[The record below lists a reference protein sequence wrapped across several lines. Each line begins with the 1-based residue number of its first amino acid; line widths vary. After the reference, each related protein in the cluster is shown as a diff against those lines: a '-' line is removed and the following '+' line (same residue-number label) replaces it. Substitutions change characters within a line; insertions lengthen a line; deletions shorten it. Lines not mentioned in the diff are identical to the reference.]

1 MVITRI
7 NPNFD
12 TFPTAS
18 GDSRRG
24 EWLDG
29 IMDDDQQ
36 FCLRWNNHQSTLV
49 SVFDTLLEKGMH
61 VDCTLAAEGQTLK
74 AHKVVLS
81 ACSPYFESVLSQQYD
96 KHPIIILKDVKY
108 AELRAMMDYMYRG
121 EVNISQDQ
129 LAALLKA
136 AESLQIKGLSD
147 NKPSRPPSR
156 PAQAVPAH
164 PPRAPSPP
172 PQVRDGSIDSREGS
186 VSPTRRRKK
195 ARRMSSEIPP
205 VPIPPPNDNAQGNGE
220 DTAPCKEELQRDGV
234 EDLTLDEETDDQP
247 AVAHNDVV
255 RNFQWHME
263 RSQDDLMNSSD
274 SARESQGK
282 PPAVATRR
290 VLRQHVALAL
300 LSISIFYYV
309 MLLKRYSSAS
319 GNEPLIL
326 HYAKTPFPLTR
337 GYFKNI
343 KVKSED
349 GCKQSNKKK
358 VRKISRKKMV
368 AAVQKRSSQ
377 NSTLRHSIV
386 TRSKKVDETTTLA
399 ILKTVKS
406 PPPPPV
412 STTEETKENKKL
424 ENKSLKPATPKPSPK
439 VSPKASPDSSPERGE
454 RGGKASPYNILPPAS
469 ARLECAQYK
478 TDKGYRCPKCQR
490 CYNARKNLVRH
501 VTLECGR
508 EPQYK
513 CPYCPYSKHRRNELK
528 KHIDKKHPNQPSL
541 ELHKDSHLP
550 SALLSLL
557 SVQQA
562 QSQSLVSL
570 VPSCIQVTNIMKP
583 SATKDLAPYPS
594 PLHIPKLP
602 LDTLNSIP
610 ENIKAHL
617 LQQAFMQNNNTV
629 TPNIDYKL
637 PIKQDDT
644 ESDAEYDDTDDI
656 VLPEESDTFYD
667 SNGGFPG
674 NSGGIHS
681 DDGFETKP
689 DMKGH
694 WKRDGNSSDD
704 ASRQFECKHCGKK
717 YRWKSTLRRHENVEC
732 GGKAP
737 SHQCPYCSYKAK
749 QRGNLGVHIRKHHN
763 NEWYIYASN
772 KFISLHVCNLLLGG
786 GCSGPEDVSFTR
798 IGGLTWDQWSA
809 RLALPFAGM
818 RVPAPSLPPTVGE
831 PSFTCAD
838 CGRVYKLKSSLRN
851 HQKWECGKEPQFQ
864 CPYCVYRAKQKM
876 HIARHMERM
885 HREVHI
891 KPEQYIKQDN
901 VDACT

>member
-1 MVITRI
+1 
-7 NPNFD
+7 
-12 TFPTAS
+12 
-18 GDSRRG
+18 
-24 EWLDG
+24 
-29 IMDDDQQ
+29 MDDDQQ

-156 PAQAVPAH
+156 PAQAVAAH

-172 PQVRDGSIDSREGS
+172 PQARDGSIDSSREGS

-195 ARRMSSEIPP
+195 ARRMSNELPAAP
-205 VPIPPPNDNAQGNGE
+205 LPPPNDNAQGNG
-220 DTAPCKEELQRDGV
+220 DDGATCKEELQRDGV
-234 EDLTLDEETDDQP
+234 EDLTLDDEPDEQP

-263 RSQDDLMNSSD
+263 RSQDDIMNSSD
-274 SARESQGK
+274 GARESQ
-282 PPAVATRR
+282 
-290 VLRQHVALAL
+290 
-300 LSISIFYYV
+300 
-309 MLLKRYSSAS
+309 
-319 GNEPLIL
+319 
-326 HYAKTPFPLTR
+326 
-337 GYFKNI
+337 
-343 KVKSED
+343 
-349 GCKQSNKKK
+349 
-358 VRKISRKKMV
+358 
-368 AAVQKRSSQ
+368 
-377 NSTLRHSIV
+377 
-386 TRSKKVDETTTLA
+386 
-399 ILKTVKS
+399 
-406 PPPPPV
+406 
-412 STTEETKENKKL
+412 
-424 ENKSLKPATPKPSPK
+424 
-439 VSPKASPDSSPERGE
+439 
-454 RGGKASPYNILPPAS
+454 
-469 ARLECAQYK
+469 
-478 TDKGYRCPKCQR
+478 
-490 CYNARKNLVRH
+490 
-501 VTLECGR
+501 
-508 EPQYK
+508 
-513 CPYCPYSKHRRNELK
+513 
-528 KHIDKKHPNQPSL
+528 

-583 SATKDLAPYPS
+583 GATKELAPYAS
-594 PLHIPKLP
+594 PLHMPKMP

-629 TPNIDYKL
+629 PQNLDYKL

-674 NSGGIHS
+674 NSGSIHG
-681 DDGFETKP
+681 DDSFDTKP

-772 KFISLHVCNLLLGG
+772 KV
-786 GCSGPEDVSFTR
+786 R
-798 IGGLTWDQWSA
+798 
-809 RLALPFAGM
+809 
-818 RVPAPSLPPTVGE
+818 
-831 PSFTCAD
+831 
-838 CGRVYKLKSSLRN
+838 RN
-851 HQKWECGKEPQFQ
+851 KKTS
-864 CPYCVYRAKQKM
+864 
-876 HIARHMERM
+876 I
-885 HREVHI
+885 
-891 KPEQYIKQDN
+891 
-901 VDACT
+901 